1 MPSFTAQVPNLKVVG
16 PVMKLRLSVGSA
28 VEPAFRASGTAVP
41 TPIPAVGMID
51 TGATVSVMRQGFASR
66 LGLSPVGVV
75 HINTPMSTNV
85 PCYEYLVRIDLPGN
99 VVAETTVLEAPL
111 LGQHIQCLVGR
122 DVLAHGVLIYIGYEN
137 LFSLSF

>member
-1 MPSFTAQVPNLKVVG
+1 
-16 PVMKLRLSVGSA
+16 MKLRLSVGSA

-51 TGATVSVMRQGFASR
+51 TGATASVMRQGFASR

-75 HINTPMSTNV
+75 HINTPTSTNV
-85 PCYEYLVRIDLPGN
+85 PCYEYLVRLDLPGN

>member
-1 MPSFTAQVPNLKVVG
+1 
-16 PVMKLRLSVGSA
+16 
-28 VEPAFRASGTAVP
+28 
-41 TPIPAVGMID
+41 MID

>member
-1 MPSFTAQVPNLKVVG
+1 
-16 PVMKLRLSVGSA
+16 
-28 VEPAFRASGTAVP
+28 
-41 TPIPAVGMID
+41 
-51 TGATVSVMRQGFASR
+51 
-66 LGLSPVGVV
+66 
-75 HINTPMSTNV
+75 MSTNV